1 MKREYKKISESRLA
15 ERPLIVLEAE
25 IRKWG
30 EVWYVEFQML
40 VGHVEISPSLDSAA
54 QGKDIEKQK
63 QSKKKKKSRVMNTLK
78 DILKRYSNLYFKII
92 IYAFAP

>member
-25 IRKWG
+25 IRKWE

-40 VGHVEISPSLDSAA
+40 VGHVEISRSLDSAA

-63 QSKKKKKSRVMNTLK
+63 QSKKKKKIESHKYVERHFKTLQQS
-78 DILKRYSNLYFKII
+78 IF
-92 IYAFAP
+92 

>member
-54 QGKDIEKQK
+54 QGKDKEKQK
-63 QSKKKKKSRVMNTLK
+63 QSKKKKKIESHEYVERHFKTLQQS
-78 DILKRYSNLYFKII
+78 IF
-92 IYAFAP
+92 

>member
-63 QSKKKKKSRVMNTLK
+63 QSKKKKKIESHEYVERHFKTLQQS
-78 DILKRYSNLYFKII
+78 IF
-92 IYAFAP
+92 

>member
-40 VGHVEISPSLDSAA
+40 VGHVEISRSLDSAA

-63 QSKKKKKSRVMNTLK
+63 QSKKKKKKIESHEYVERHFKTLQQS
-78 DILKRYSNLYFKII
+78 IF
-92 IYAFAP
+92 

>member
-63 QSKKKKKSRVMNTLK
+63 QSKKKKKIESHEYIERHFKTLQQS
-78 DILKRYSNLYFKII
+78 IF
-92 IYAFAP
+92 